1 VELTDALLAGLL
13 RSMGDGVIVADPQG
27 DIAYWNDGAQRLFGW
42 SSDEAVGQPL
52 EIIIPERLR
61 ARHNEGYAKTMA
73 TGITKYGT
81 DLLKVPAVNRA
92 GERLSIAFT
101 VALLYP
107 EGVHEGPPLGIAA
120 VLRDETERWN
130 EDREVRRRLADL
142 EQQAAAGSS

>member
-1 VELTDALLAGLL
+1 VELTEELLAGLL
-13 RSMGDGVIVADPQG
+13 RIMGDGVIIADPEG
-27 DIAYWNDGAQRLFGW
+27 TIVFWNDGAERLFGW
-42 SSDEAVGQPL
+42 SSEEAVGQPL

-101 VALLYP
+101 VALLYQGVR
-107 EGVHEGPPLGIAA
+107 EGSPLGIAA
-120 VLRDETERWN
+120 VIRDETERWT
-130 EDREVRRRLADL
+130 EDRDLRRHLADL
-142 EQQAAAGSS
+142 EKQLGERSR